1 MESALITQAVRM
13 HAPQVL
19 AGCSAQ
25 DLNYV
30 LVHINTAALVEV
42 AGRHTM
48 DALTQQRLPQL
59 RIVTRCARSLLQRGP
74 HARCAGSCVW

>member
-1 MESALITQAVRM
+1 MRLYW
-13 HAPQVL
+13 QVL

-42 AGRHTM
+42 AGRVTM
-48 DALTQQRLPQL
+48 DMLTQQRLPQL
-59 RIVTRCARSLLQRGP
+59 RIITRCGGAPMASAAAQGP
-74 HARCAGSCVW
+74 AGRLPNWQGRT